1 MSENSNEIR
10 WLHQSQCAV
19 HVQHWLF
26 IGRERSTH
34 GLIVNRDLRPDFQC
48 AANWLEKAEP
58 LVALPLNPPKRG
70 CFKVDQ
76 VKDQGRTS
84 EKKLSWLE
92 VFGSK

>member
-1 MSENSNEIR
+1 MERVADDVSLMGFKSFDSVIRRVIFNDLILGDLLAVTLNS
-10 WLHQSQCAV
+10 
-19 HVQHWLF
+19 
-26 IGRERSTH
+26 
-34 GLIVNRDLRPDFQC
+34 
-48 AANWLEKAEP
+48 
-58 LVALPLNPPKRG
+58 PKRG